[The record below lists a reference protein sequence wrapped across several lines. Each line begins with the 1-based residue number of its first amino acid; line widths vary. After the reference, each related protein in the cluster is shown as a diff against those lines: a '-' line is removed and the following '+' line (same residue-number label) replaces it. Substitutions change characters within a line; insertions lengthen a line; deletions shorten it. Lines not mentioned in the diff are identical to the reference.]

1 MSGRILIAAAV
12 PAERILLRATLA
24 SHAYDVLLASSAKAV
39 LDHTRGNP
47 PDVILLSETLD
58 GGCGID
64 LCRSLRANPD
74 TSRLPLILRVHA
86 GERGGRLRALAAGA
100 DAVMDADTAPSIVA
114 ARIRSLMRRV
124 ASGAEL
130 DEVVRTPG
138 LADQI
143 DLVPHTGRVALI
155 IPAGTTDMRWQ
166 IGLQTRVRGPVRV
179 YSDGTALTELWLGDP
194 PDAVVVV
201 ENPAVPEMALR
212 LVSELRCRSATM
224 RSAILLVQSE
234 PGWDRAVMALDV
246 GVDDLIETG
255 FDPEEVAL
263 RVRHALARK
272 AYEDR
277 CRAALRDG
285 ARLAVTDPLTGL
297 ANRRFAMDRLRQIAE
312 RSRTGAG
319 AFAVLALDLDR
330 FKSINDTYGH
340 PAGDAVLATVAR
352 RMEGALR
359 QGDLLARMG
368 GEEFMAVI
376 FGCELDQA
384 TGAADRLREAVS
396 GTPVPLPDGTEIT
409 VTISIGV
416 AISGQSATERPD
428 PVALIAQAD
437 RALYAAKADGRNQV
451 TVSSHAA

>member
-1 MSGRILIAAAV
+1 MSGRILIAAAI

-24 SHAYDVLLASSAKAV
+24 SHAYDVLLASSAQAV
-39 LDHTRGNP
+39 LDHAQGDR

-58 GGCGID
+58 GSCGIE
-64 LCRSLRANPD
+64 LCRRLRADPE
-74 TSRLPLILRVHA
+74 TSRLPLILRTGA

-130 DEVVRTPG
+130 DDVVRTPG
-138 LADQI
+138 LADAI
-143 DLVPHTGRVALI
+143 DVIPHTGRVALI
-155 IPAGTTDMRWQ
+155 VPAELSCDLWRAEMQAR
-166 IGLQTRVRGPVRV
+166 IRGPLRV
-179 YSDGTALTELWLGDP
+179 CRDDTALTELRAGDP
-194 PDAVVVV
+194 PDAIVVV

-224 RSAILLVQSE
+224 RAAILLVQSE
-234 PGWDRAVMALDV
+234 PGWDRAVMALDI

-255 FDPEEVAL
+255 FDPEEVSL
-263 RVRHALARK
+263 RLRHALARK

-312 RSRTGAG
+312 RNRGASG

-330 FKSINDTYGH
+330 FKCINDTYGH
-340 PAGDAVLATVAR
+340 PAGDAVLAEVAR
-352 RMEGALR
+352 RMEGTLR

-376 FGCELDQA
+376 FGCRLDQA
-384 TGAADRLREAVS
+384 ARTADRLREAVS
-396 GTPVPLPDGTEIT
+396 CAPVRLPDGTEIP

-416 AISGQSATERPD
+416 AISDGSASGRPD
-428 PVALIAQAD
+428 PAALMAQAD